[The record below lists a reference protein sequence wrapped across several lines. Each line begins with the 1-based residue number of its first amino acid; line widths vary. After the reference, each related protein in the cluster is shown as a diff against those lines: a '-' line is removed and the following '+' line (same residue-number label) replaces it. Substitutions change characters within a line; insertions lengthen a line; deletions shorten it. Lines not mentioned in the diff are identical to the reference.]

1 MMIRS
6 FLPVGQGA
14 FYCEQFGGFAETER
28 VNIIY
33 DCGSSTNVKLVE
45 EQIKNNFQK
54 NEIIHAVF
62 ISHLD
67 NDHINGIPFLLKYC
81 KVKKIFFPLLTESNA
96 KYIKLYN
103 LIKNNEKES
112 FASSFVDN
120 PYEAFNQLNIEY
132 SPRLYQIS
140 ENEQRDNRIDA
151 ITISSGENVADT
163 IFENTISNYDIYR
176 KWVYIPHNFRQT
188 DRIQQLQDE
197 LYKLFGK
204 NMNNEDIQVIWKTG
218 TEIERENIKNSYK
231 AVKGSFNTN
240 SMILYS
246 GMKERCYGQSV
257 VKSICYRCCCN
268 CNPKNVGCLYMGDH
282 DASGK
287 YKWKELIN
295 AYATYWNNIGCVQIP
310 HHGSKHNYNKE
321 LAKLDAYYIISAGM
335 NNSYQHPHSLVIKDL
350 LFNGNFPYIITENK
364 SSELHLIIDI

>member
-151 ITISSGENVADT
+151 ITISSGENVADI

-231 AVKGSFNTN
+231 
-240 SMILYS
+240 
-246 GMKERCYGQSV
+246 
-257 VKSICYRCCCN
+257 
-268 CNPKNVGCLYMGDH
+268 D
-282 DASGK
+282 
-287 YKWKELIN
+287 
-295 AYATYWNNIGCVQIP
+295 
-310 HHGSKHNYNKE
+310 
-321 LAKLDAYYIISAGM
+321 
-335 NNSYQHPHSLVIKDL
+335 
-350 LFNGNFPYIITENK
+350 
-364 SSELHLIIDI
+364 